1 MKEEK
6 DHLTEMCRCRV
17 IFRDGHTE
25 VRQENLLTEY
35 HLTMQI
41 SGTDAG
47 IYGDDGS
54 CGKVR
59 SESRCESDVRVIR
72 TVCTPQYLKELV
84 TGRLC
89 TEGLISSESDICRLE
104 IDREAGTA
112 EVELKCGSGGNAFR
126 LPGESAEWHV
136 GEIFELADLFGKE
149 SELHRKTGAA
159 HSCLIACRGRLLFR
173 CEDIGRHNALD
184 KAVGFILQENVDP
197 RICIAYTSGRMPE
210 DMVRKA
216 VRANLAALAGKASPT
231 PSAVRLAQ
239 RCGLTL
245 IGAAR
250 SDCMKV
256 FCDGRA

>member
-25 VRQENLLTEY
+25 VRQANLLTEY

-47 IYGDDGS
+47 ITGTTGS

-112 EVELKCGSGGNAFR
+112 EVELRRGSGENAF
-126 LPGESAEWHV
+126 PHPAEPA
-136 GEIFELADLFGKE
+136 E
-149 SELHRKTGAA
+149 
-159 HSCLIACRGRLLFR
+159 
-173 CEDIGRHNALD
+173 
-184 KAVGFILQENVDP
+184 
-197 RICIAYTSGRMPE
+197 
-210 DMVRKA
+210 
-216 VRANLAALAGKASPT
+216 
-231 PSAVRLAQ
+231 
-239 RCGLTL
+239 
-245 IGAAR
+245 
-250 SDCMKV
+250 
-256 FCDGRA
+256 